1 MTRTSLSRSKVN
13 LQGAGAYYG
22 GHPHSLVRQFFR
34 QRVGD
39 RKIFFPL
46 VCGSCDLY
54 GLPWAA
60 AEGGTI
66 AALELDSWSRQ
77 NSKPPV
83 EITAGIIRGAGD
95 VCAPMFERFEAS

>member
-1 MTRTSLSRSKVN
+1 
-13 LQGAGAYYG
+13 LQVAGAYYG
-22 GHPHSLVRQFFR
+22 GHPHSLLDYFFDSEY
-34 QRVGD
+34 VIA
-39 RKIFFPL
+39 KYYFH
-46 VCGSCDLY
+46 SS
-54 GLPWAA
+54 AA
-60 AEGGTI
+60 LATSTVSHGQLRRGGGTI